1 VFTSYV
7 MQCLL
12 VVVLWAGLAGFS
24 WHNAR
29 RGRPDRPPKE
39 PHQQHPNQPP
49 HDHPD
54 KPKQQEQIGPHFQAW
69 ISLLL
74 DSHKAQCYFGGTL
87 MLAVLASDL
96 FSTSFVTTFLVTPL
110 ATNSILPLIFS
121 YLLLVYFR
129 ASTPA
134 TAILTTV
141 VYVLASLV
149 YWVLYI
155 RLRLPDG
162 MTRDGM
168 YKRYRLGVSSLEACG
183 EFSGLAVCPEG
194 DADRDE
200 FAEGIGARLLLRVV
214 TPIIWTWATG
224 VLGVLLLLPVFR
236 RSGRRSRQGKKM
248 ERELAESGKQGD
260 ENTARSTGDT
270 TRTWHRVVFWLST
283 VVFVLGVGM
292 QGSVLA
298 TAIRLDMVDIHGW
311 SFGQIVAVTVWV
323 PPLLEYFCGEMSGWH
338 RRRMGKWGGEYEE
351 VPMR

>member
-1 VFTSYV
+1 

-12 VVVLWAGLAGFS
+12 VVVLWAGLAIFS
-24 WHNAR
+24 WHNTR

-39 PHQQHPNQPP
+39 QHHQPP
-49 HDHPD
+49 DQDKHHDQD
-54 KPKQQEQIGPHFQAW
+54 KPTNKHDIGPHFTAW
-69 ISLLL
+69 IALLL
-74 DSHKAQCYFGGTL
+74 DAHKAQCYFGGTL
-87 MLAVLASDL
+87 MIAVLASDL
-96 FSTSFVTTFLVTPL
+96 FSTDFVTTFLVTPL

-194 DADRDE
+194 DLDQDE

-214 TPIIWTWATG
+214 TPIIWTWATA
-224 VLGVLLLLPVFR
+224 VLGWLLIWPVVTARLTR
-236 RSGRRSRQGKKM
+236 RGGGSQRKKGEM
-248 ERELAESGKQGD
+248 EMSSESGKQGD
-260 ENTARSTGDT
+260 GDSSRTTVDTGT
-270 TRTWHRVVFWLST
+270 TRPWHRVVFWLTT
-283 VVFVLGVGM
+283 VVFVIGVGM

-323 PPLLEYFCGEMSGWH
+323 PPLLEYVCGEMSGWD
-338 RRRMGKWGGEYEE
+338 RRRMGKQGGEYEK